1 MWAGILVSRCFLF
14 FYGVG
19 SGAFFV
25 RYGQFNSID
34 NSTAFFVFAAEIPP
48 QTKTPDSLCIR
59 IRKVRSIVTWIIIQF
74 LLFFNNRDQA
84 LVISKN
90 DRLLDKVL
98 DLLQPA
104 KVLLLLL
111 DVDVLGDEDGELGVN
126 TPLGE
131 V

>member
-59 IRKVRSIVTWIIIQF
+59 IRKVRNIVTWIIIQF
-74 LLFFNNRDQA
+74 FFSFDSTAHQA
-84 LVISKN
+84 LVISKQQ
-90 DRLLDKVL
+90 DALTR
-98 DLLQPA
+98 QSP
-104 KVLLLLL
+104 
-111 DVDVLGDEDGELGVN
+111 
-126 TPLGE
+126 
-131 V
+131 